1 MAPSAPSA
9 QVTDL
14 ELQNM
19 SQHQGSITMEVLASI
34 NEPQMTEENLEKLR
48 GLGGLEQIA
57 ESLGVD
63 IKNGLTEK
71 QQAIM
76 EEKFG
81 KNMLPSPPMKGL
93 IRLFFEAFNDTTLL
107 VLIAAAIVSLIVGV
121 IEDSE
126 KGWIEGTA
134 ILMACFI
141 VSWVTAIND
150 YTKEKQFRAL
160 EENSRGDEEALVL
173 RGGQPVAVKVDDLV
187 VGDVV
192 ILKAGGGVPADGL
205 LALGEG
211 IKADE
216 SSLTGEP
223 EPRLKGPGDP
233 FLISSS
239 TLSDL
244 GHFPEVHMFVIGVGG
259 QSQWGK
265 IREKLVSEPTNT
277 PLQDKLDYMAKVIGY
292 IGCFFATLTLAAL
305 MAMIWVEHDSPTTSQ
320 ISSGVIHAFI
330 MAVTIVV
337 VAIPEG
343 LPLAV
348 TIALAYSSRKMYDD
362 QNLIRTLAACE
373 TMGNATTICSDKTG
387 TLTENQMTVVA
398 GWFAGAEADEL
409 EGVRA
414 LGAALPAEVRDLIAD
429 NVATNNSTSVLKVD
443 KDGRPLPKPKIQGS
457 ATEGALLM
465 LAEAW
470 GVDPVARRAAVFD
483 PERDCAFPFNST
495 KKRSTA
501 VVVRPD
507 GKVRLYVKGAS
518 EIILANCA
526 AKTAAGGAAEPLT
539 EADRRALGTRLSK
552 MADSALRT
560 LGVAHREFPS
570 VGDLPEGWKDN
581 LGDLD
586 AEGLVLDCLVG
597 IQDPLRGDVREAV
610 ATAQRAGVVVRM
622 VTGDNIQTARAIAR
636 QCGILTADGIAMEG
650 PDFRKMTPAQV
661 DKILPKL
668 QVLARSSPDDK
679 YLLVTR
685 LNGQGLPK
693 DQASWEEAHPGL
705 SWASDRDLVLPG
717 YREEWVASRGEDGGH
732 VVGVTGDGT
741 NDAPAL
747 KLADVGL
754 SMGICGTEVARA
766 ASDIILL
773 DDNFSSIVKAILW
786 GRNVFDNIRKF
797 LQFQLTVNTVALT
810 LTLIGA
816 VAGFNEPPLNAVMM
830 LWVNLIMDSMGAL
843 ALGTETPTPAMLDR
857 KPYKREAALVSRPMW
872 RNILCQ
878 SAFQLALLF
887 GLLYGGKSM
896 FGLEH
901 EGNYCTVWKLQDSS
915 AAWDSATGDRADGG
929 DFTCA
934 DIETSYSSCIRRGGG
949 YANTD
954 CLDEAG
960 LLSYEDFEDKCFKT
974 CFDYDYTHFTLIFT
988 TFVFCQ
994 VFNEFNARSIKDDWN
1009 VFKGL
1014 ATNRMFMG
1022 IIIFTILVQVAL
1034 VEGAGFLLE
1043 TSHLTAAQWFS
1054 CLGLGAI
1061 ALPVGLLM
1069 RFIPMQEDEGTFFD
1083 SGAAIGGD
1091 ADKADA

>member
-1 MAPSAPSA
+1 
-9 QVTDL
+9 
-14 ELQNM
+14 
-19 SQHQGSITMEVLASI
+19 
-34 NEPQMTEENLEKLR
+34 MTEENLQRLK
-48 GLGGLEQIA
+48 GLGGLQQIA
-57 ESLGVD
+57 ANLGVD
-63 IKNGLTEK
+63 LSHGLTEEQVLEK
-71 QQAIM
+71 M
-76 EEKFG
+76 EQRFG
-81 KNMLPSPPMKGL
+81 KNFLPSPPMKGL
-93 IRLFFEAFNDTTLL
+93 LRLFIEAFNDTTLL
-107 VLIAAAIVSLIVGV
+107 VLMVAAIVSLFVGV
-121 IEDSE
+121 FGEEDGRE

-244 GHFPEVHMFVIGVGG
+244 GHFPEASQGLNVHMFVIGVGG

-507 GKVRLYVKGAS
+507 GK
-518 EIILANCA
+518 
-526 AKTAAGGAAEPLT
+526 
-539 EADRRALGTRLSK
+539 

-597 IQDPLRGDVREAV
+597 IQD
-610 ATAQRAGVVVRM
+610 Q
-622 VTGDNIQTARAIAR
+622 
-636 QCGILTADGIAMEG
+636 
-650 PDFRKMTPAQV
+650 
-661 DKILPKL
+661 
-668 QVLARSSPDDK
+668 
-679 YLLVTR
+679 
-685 LNGQGLPK
+685 
-693 DQASWEEAHPGL
+693 
-705 SWASDRDLVLPG
+705 
-717 YREEWVASRGEDGGH
+717 
-732 VVGVTGDGT
+732 
-741 NDAPAL
+741 
-747 KLADVGL
+747 
-754 SMGICGTEVARA
+754 
-766 ASDIILL
+766 
-773 DDNFSSIVKAILW
+773 
-786 GRNVFDNIRKF
+786 
-797 LQFQLTVNTVALT
+797 
-810 LTLIGA
+810 
-816 VAGFNEPPLNAVMM
+816 
-830 LWVNLIMDSMGAL
+830 
-843 ALGTETPTPAMLDR
+843 
-857 KPYKREAALVSRPMW
+857 
-872 RNILCQ
+872 
-878 SAFQLALLF
+878 
-887 GLLYGGKSM
+887 
-896 FGLEH
+896 
-901 EGNYCTVWKLQDSS
+901 
-915 AAWDSATGDRADGG
+915 
-929 DFTCA
+929 
-934 DIETSYSSCIRRGGG
+934 
-949 YANTD
+949 
-954 CLDEAG
+954 
-960 LLSYEDFEDKCFKT
+960 
-974 CFDYDYTHFTLIFT
+974 
-988 TFVFCQ
+988 
-994 VFNEFNARSIKDDWN
+994 
-1009 VFKGL
+1009 
-1014 ATNRMFMG
+1014 
-1022 IIIFTILVQVAL
+1022 
-1034 VEGAGFLLE
+1034 
-1043 TSHLTAAQWFS
+1043 
-1054 CLGLGAI
+1054 
-1061 ALPVGLLM
+1061 
-1069 RFIPMQEDEGTFFD
+1069 
-1083 SGAAIGGD
+1083 
-1091 ADKADA
+1091 